1 VKAQKVYQVLRLF
14 IVLWL
19 LAFLVSG
26 CSTTKRALGMVS
38 KIDITIKAKK
48 DVNPDAQ
55 GNPSP
60 VLVRFYELSAV
71 DNFRTADFAALV
83 NNEQTA
89 IGNEII
95 ERDEFELKPEEH
107 RSFVRRVK
115 PDTRYIGILAAYHN
129 AANIKWRAV
138 LSLNTDG
145 TTALVVYLGKSGM
158 TVSKE

>member
-1 VKAQKVYQVLRLF
+1 MILQKVYRALRLLA
-14 IVLWL
+14 VLWL
-19 LAFLVSG
+19 LAALAAG
-26 CSTTKRALGMVS
+26 CSATKKALGMVS
-38 KIDITIKAKK
+38 KIDIAIKAEK

-60 VLVRFYELSAV
+60 VMVRFYELSDV
-71 DNFRTADFAALV
+71 DNFRKADFATLV

-89 IGNEII
+89 IGNQII
-95 ERDEFELKPEEH
+95 ERDEFVLKPEEH

-129 AANIKWRAV
+129 EANIKWRAV

-145 TTALVVYLGKSGM
+145 TTMLVVYLGKSGM